1 MLSDAFLWT
10 QTLAKVICTV
20 VKFSDDQTRL
30 ILEKEE
36 TKSSVSS
43 VYLDMQLKIVITE
56 TWFIVNL
63 CNGGADR
70 NI

>member
-1 MLSDAFLWT
+1 M
-10 QTLAKVICTV
+10 ICTV

-43 VYLDMQLKIVITE
+43 IYLDMQLKIVMTE

-63 CNGGADR
+63 GNGVQP
-70 NI
+70 